1 MAVTYTADQKR
12 VIDLRNCNILV
23 SAAAGSGKTA
33 VLTERIIQRICD
45 KEHPVQIDRML
56 IVTFTNAAAAEMRER
71 IGKAMRKRLEDEPD
85 NKHLRKQLTLLNNAQ
100 ITTIDSFCLYL
111 LRNHFHEIQ
120 LDPSFRIADDG
131 EVKLLQQE
139 TLEEYLEQKYD
150 EGKPEFL
157 EIIEKYAGSGKDKDL
172 KDMLLKLYLFSQSN
186 PFPEDYLNTC
196 IVELQSE
203 NGGFNREL
211 ETVICEYE
219 KAVLETCKETAY
231 EAIELCRQTGGPY
244 TYEEALADDICFY
257 DRLAGTGNYEER
269 AQLYSTHTFKTFS
282 RKKAEDVDESLKEEV
297 KVLRENCKNSIKDI
311 IKQFYYA
318 SLPEMQA
325 DNVKAGKTVAALLK
339 CVLEFAVLFE
349 CKKREKNI
357 IDFSDMEHLA
367 LKILLKKQDDEYVP
381 SDVAMS
387 YREYFE
393 EIMVDEYQ
401 DSNQVQECLIDSISR
416 QEEDFG
422 NRFMVGDVKQS
433 IYRFRLARPEIFM
446 EKYNSFDTESGKDR
460 LVNLSMNFRSRKE
473 VIESVNAV
481 CEQLMI
487 PEVGRVKYDDRAKLY
502 LGASYEQTESNYK
515 TEVLLYDKKE
525 FAQNNLTDVEAE
537 AYILASHIKKLVGE
551 TLVKDSKTEE
561 MRPAQFKDMVILL
574 RKANGVDDVVKK
586 ILEKEGVP
594 TYVASGTGYFA
605 ATEVKEILNYL
616 TILDN
621 PRQDIPLLGVM
632 HSVFG
637 KFTEEEIARIRIFNK
652 KKGRL
657 YDSLTEYALK
667 GSNPGLRQKA
677 EAFLQ
682 EIEGWREET
691 IYHSV
696 YELMEAIFEKTGFLH
711 YCTALPGGQQRKA
724 NLMVL
729 LQKAKAFEC
738 GGYTGLFDFIRYM
751 EMIKEKEVD
760 FGEANILDANADV
773 VRIMTIHKS
782 KGLEFPI
789 CFVAGFGNAF
799 VKKEFSAPLLMD
811 ADCGIAGDCIDLT
824 LRCRRKTQLK
834 NAIAVKKKND
844 SRGEDLRVLYVAM
857 TRAKEKL
864 ILLGKGVMPEVV
876 RDSVKVYDIL
886 KAESFMDMVL
896 PIALNHAELFEVK
909 EYTTDILEMQQSA
922 EQVEAGILR
931 EALKG
936 LPAQTVW
943 TAYEYPHTSLEGLY
957 TKTTVSE
964 LKKAAYVEESEG
976 CQELYKE
983 EGFES
988 YVPAF
993 ISGEEEAVS
1002 GGRRGSAYHR
1012 VMELMDFTIA
1022 LKDDNVAEAIES
1034 VRNRSIEE
1042 LRISAEDNQLVSAS
1056 KVLAFMQT
1064 ELAKRMGVAQEKG
1077 RLHREQPFMMGV
1089 KANTVKE
1096 DFPEEED
1103 VLVQGV
1109 IDVYFEEDD
1118 GLVLMDYKTDRVSEA
1133 EELVKRYH
1141 TQLEYYGQALERLT
1155 HKKVKEKLIYAFA
1168 LHQVIAVD

>member
-1 MAVTYTADQKR
+1 MAVKYTEDQQK

-45 KEHPVQIDRML
+45 KENPIQIDRML

-71 IGKAMRKRLEDEPD
+71 IGKAMRKKLDEEPD
-85 NKHLRKQLTLLNNAQ
+85 NSHLRKQLTLLNNAQ

-120 LDPSFRIADDG
+120 LDPAFRIADDG

-150 EGKPEFL
+150 ESQPEFL
-157 EIIEKYAGSGKDKDL
+157 ELIEKYAGNGKDKDL
-172 KDMLLKLYLFSQSN
+172 KAMLLQLHLFSQSN
-186 PFPEDYLNTC
+186 PFPEDYLNSC
-196 IVELQSE
+196 ISELQSE
-203 NGGFNREL
+203 NGGFNKEL
-211 ETVICEYE
+211 EKVIYEYE
-219 KAVLETCKETAY
+219 NAVFEMCREASC
-231 EAIELCRQTGGPY
+231 EAIALCRQNGGPY
-244 TYEEALADDICFY
+244 TYEEALTDDIEFY
-257 DRLAGTGNYEER
+257 KRLAEATKYDER
-269 AQLYSTHTFKTFS
+269 AQLYATHTFKAFS
-282 RKKAEDVDESLKEEV
+282 RKKIDDVDETIKEEV
-297 KVLRENCKNSIKDI
+297 KDLREGCKKSIKDI
-311 IKQFYYA
+311 TKQFYYA
-318 SLPEMQA
+318 SVEEMTA
-325 DNVKAGKTVAALLK
+325 DNAEAGKTIAALLK

-357 IDFSDMEHLA
+357 VDFSDMEHLA
-367 LKILLKKQDDEYVP
+367 LKILLKKQGDEYVP
-381 SDVAMS
+381 SEVAVN

-416 QEEDFG
+416 QEADFG

-446 EKYNSFDTESGKDR
+446 EKYNAFDAETGKDR
-460 LVNLSMNFRSRKE
+460 LVNLSMNFRSRRE

-515 TEVLLYDKKE
+515 TEVLLYNKEE
-525 FAQNNLTDVEAE
+525 FAQNHLTDVEAE
-537 AYILASHIKKLVGE
+537 AYILASHIKQLVGE
-551 TLVKDSKTEE
+551 TLVKDSKTEK

-574 RKANGVDDVVKK
+574 RKANGVDDIIKK

-605 ATEVKEILNYL
+605 ATEVKAILNYL

-637 KFTEEEIARIRIFNK
+637 KFQEEEIARIRIFNK

-667 GSNPGLRQKA
+667 GSDPCLRQKA
-677 EAFLQ
+677 EAFIQ
-682 EIEGWREET
+682 EIERWREET
-691 IYHSV
+691 IYQSV

-711 YCTALPGGQQRKA
+711 YCTALPGGAQRKA

-729 LQKAKAFEC
+729 LQKAKAFES

-799 VKKEFSAPLLMD
+799 VKKEFSSSLLMD

-824 LRCRRKTQLK
+824 LRCKRKTQMK

-876 RDSVKVYDIL
+876 SDKANVYDIL

-896 PIALNHAELFEVK
+896 PIALQNEDLFEIK
-909 EYTTDILEMQQSA
+909 EYTTDILKMQQSA
-922 EQVEAGILR
+922 EQVETGMLM

-936 LPAQTVW
+936 LPTCVTW
-943 TAYEYPHTSLEGLY
+943 EAYEYPHTPLEGLY

-976 CQELYKE
+976 CQELYQE
-983 EGFES
+983 EEFES

-993 ISGEEEAVS
+993 ISEEEEVIT

-1022 LKDDNVAEAIES
+1022 LKCENMVEAIES
-1034 VRNRSIEE
+1034 VRKRSIEE

-1056 KVLAFMQT
+1056 KVSAFMQT
-1064 ELAKRMGVAQEKG
+1064 DLAKRMGEAQKKG
-1077 RLHREQPFMMGV
+1077 KLRREQPFMIGV
-1089 KANTVKE
+1089 KANTVRE
-1096 DFPEEED
+1096 EFPEEEE

-1109 IDVYFEEDD
+1109 IDVYFEEED

-1141 TQLEYYGQALERLT
+1141 TQLEYYAQALERLT
-1155 HKKVKEKLIYAFA
+1155 YKKVKEKLIYSFA

>member
-45 KEHPVQIDRML
+45 KEHPVQIDRIL

-71 IGKAMRKRLEDEPD
+71 IGKAMRKRLEDVPD

-157 EIIEKYAGSGKDKDL
+157 EIIEKYAGSGKDKGL

-196 IVELQSE
+196 ILELQSE

-257 DRLAGTGNYEER
+257 DQLAGTENYEER

-297 KVLRENCKNSIKDI
+297 KALRENCKNSIKDI

-325 DNVKAGKTVAALLK
+325 DNVEAGKTIAALLK

-357 IDFSDMEHLA
+357 VDFSDMEHLA
-367 LKILLKKQDDEYVP
+367 LKILLKKQGDEYVP
-381 SDVAMS
+381 SEVAMS

-487 PEVGRVKYDDRAKLY
+487 PEVGRVKYDDRARLY
-502 LGASYEQTESNYK
+502 LGASYEQTESDYK

-637 KFTEEEIARIRIFNK
+637 KFTEEEIARVRVFNK

-667 GSNPGLRQKA
+667 GSNPCLRQKA

-696 YELMEAIFEKTGFLH
+696 YELMEAIFEKTSFLH

-729 LQKAKAFEC
+729 LQKAKAFES

-799 VKKEFSAPLLMD
+799 VKREFSAPLLMD

-864 ILLGKGVMPEVV
+864 ILLGKGLMPEVV

-896 PIALNHAELFEVK
+896 PIALNRTELFEVK

-922 EQVEAGILR
+922 EQVEAGLLR
-931 EALKG
+931 EALEG
-936 LPAQTVW
+936 LPTCATW
-943 TAYEYPHTSLEGLY
+943 EAYEYPHTSLEGLY

-1022 LKDDNVAEAIES
+1022 LKENNMKEEIDE
-1034 VRNRSIEE
+1034 VRKRSIEE
-1042 LRISAEDNQLVSAS
+1042 LRISEEDDKLVSAS

-1077 RLHREQPFMMGV
+1077 RLHREQPFMMGI

-1155 HKKVKEKLIYAFA
+1155 HKKVKEKLIYSFA